1 MATSAG
7 PDIVASNRLVLN
19 LDASD
24 KNSYPGSGTTWY
36 DLSPYQN
43 HGTLTNGPTHGYSDN
58 GNHYIDFDG
67 TNDYVDFGNDSS
79 LSGLNDDAINTSQ
92 AFTFEVVLDAHA
104 TSLQCIMGMSSM
116 QSGTDE
122 TQMSINNSRYGGV
135 VRTYFYSNQYV
146 NYAGDSDDTPVD
158 GTSGNYQHVVMR
170 VGNSSGL
177 HIYLNGERAPV
188 EWNTNGTL
196 SIIVGGHANETNSF
210 RVGANS
216 FGSSVSSYY
225 LNGRVALVRV
235 YNDELDDADIRHNFE
250 VQRARFNITNP

>member
-1 MATSAG
+1 
-7 PDIVASNRLVLN
+7 
-19 LDASD
+19 
-24 KNSYPGSGTTWY
+24 
-36 DLSPYQN
+36 
-43 HGTLTNGPTHGYSDN
+43 
-58 GNHYIDFDG
+58 
-67 TNDYVDFGNDSS
+67 
-79 LSGLNDDAINTSQ
+79 
-92 AFTFEVVLDAHA
+92 
-104 TSLQCIMGMSSM
+104 
-116 QSGTDE
+116 
-122 TQMSINNSRYGGV
+122 
-135 VRTYFYSNQYV
+135 
-146 NYAGDSDDTPVD
+146 
-158 GTSGNYQHVVMR
+158 MR